1 MVHNRI
7 GADFIKN
14 SLAIYGKHCQ
24 LVLVGFITLSI
35 TSCGSSESQLP
46 NAADQKNSG
55 EKLYDQ
61 NCVSCHG
68 SSGDLGVGGASNL
81 ATSTLS
87 LNEKIDVISKG
98 RNAMQAY
105 SSEHGGNLSPEKI
118 KSIAEYIEE
127 SIKVK

>member
-1 MVHNRI
+1 
-7 GADFIKN
+7 
-14 SLAIYGKHCQ
+14 LAVYGKYCQ
-24 LVLVGFITLSI
+24 LVLIGFATLFI

-46 NAADQKNSG
+46 NAADQKNNG
-55 EKLYDQ
+55 EKLYSQ

-68 SSGDLGVGGASNL
+68 SSGDLGVGGAANL
-81 ATSTLS
+81 ASSTLS

-98 RNAMQAY
+98 RNSMQAY

>member
-7 GADFIKN
+7 SAYFVEN
-14 SLAIYGKHCQ
+14 SLAVFIRKSQ
-24 LVLVGFITLSI
+24 LVLIGYTTLFII
-35 TSCGSSESQLP
+35 SCGSTESQLP

-55 EKLYDQ
+55 EKLYSQ
-61 NCVSCHG
+61 YCVSCHG

-87 LNEKIDVISKG
+87 LNEKIEVISKG

>member
-1 MVHNRI
+1 LAV
-7 GADFIKN
+7 FIRK
-14 SLAIYGKHCQ
+14 SQ
-24 LVLVGFITLSI
+24 LVLIGLATLFI

-81 ATSTLS
+81 ATSILS
-87 LNEKIDVISKG
+87 LNEKIEVISKG

-127 SIKVK
+127 SIKAK

>member
-1 MVHNRI
+1 M
-7 GADFIKN
+7 
-14 SLAIYGKHCQ
+14 AIYGKHCQ
-24 LVLVGFITLSI
+24 LVLISFATLFI

-55 EKLYDQ
+55 EKLYSQ

-87 LNEKIDVISKG
+87 LYEKIDVISKG

-127 SIKVK
+127 SIKLK